1 MFVEDSDAKC
11 KISKSNYFVQFSKAH
26 RGVDDINVKFN
37 LIKLSK
43 MKLWSDKKQHEFAL
57 ESNKTINKRE

>member
-1 MFVEDSDAKC
+1 MFVEDSDAKW
-11 KISKSNYFVQFSKAH
+11 KISKGNYFVQFSKAH

-43 MKLWSDKKQHEFAL
+43 MKL
-57 ESNKTINKRE
+57 